1 MEIKDKLFALQDTF
15 YRDFQSALMP
25 TVDKEKIIGVRIP
38 QLRAC
43 AKELYGTQEADN
55 FLKELPHTYYEE
67 DNLHAFLIEKITD
80 FDTALYETERFLPYI
95 DNWATCDSFTPKAFK
110 KSPEL
115 LLKPIEKWLVSEKTY
130 TVRYAIKLLMTFF
143 LDERFD
149 KRYLETVA
157 NVQSDEYYVK
167 MMVAWYFATALA
179 KQYDAAIIYLENGV
193 LSPWVHNKAIQKAI
207 ESFRISPEI
216 KKYLRKL
223 KK

>member
-1 MEIKDKLFALQDTF
+1 MEIKDKLLALQDTF

-25 TVDKEKIIGVRIP
+25 TVDKGKIIGVRIP
-38 QLRAC
+38 QLRAF
-43 AKELYGTQEADN
+43 AKELYGTQEADR

-167 MMVAWYFATALA
+167 MMVSWYFATALA